1 MRVVLNRLEAIEL
14 EEEAEVKGTQEA
26 KSTGRGR
33 SLHAREEGI
42 RVDSQILDQGYLY
55 IFGDTSPGSKAPDPP
70 GVSSTS
76 SELCQTLPYASL
88 ASSVLP
94 REG

>member
-14 EEEAEVKGTQEA
+14 EEEAEVKDTQEA
-26 KSTGRGR
+26 KSTGRGG
-33 SLHAREEGI
+33 SLHAGEEGI
-42 RVDSQILDQGYLY
+42 RVDSQILDQGDLY
-55 IFGDTSPGSKAPDPP
+55 VVGGTSPGSKAPDSP